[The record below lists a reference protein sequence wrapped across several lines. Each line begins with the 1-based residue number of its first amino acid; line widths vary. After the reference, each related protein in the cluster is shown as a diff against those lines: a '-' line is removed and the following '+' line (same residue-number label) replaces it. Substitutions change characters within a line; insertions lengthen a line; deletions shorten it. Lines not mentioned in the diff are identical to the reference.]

1 MSIEAYIA
9 KVRGGEAT
17 EAELDAD
24 WEAMT
29 DEERAAV
36 REIAYDAMLAAFAA
50 HGIMPTGEPV
60 ELPDA
65 R

>member
-1 MSIEAYIA
+1 MSIEAYIR

-24 WEAMT
+24 WEALT
-29 DEERAAV
+29 EDERMRLRCE
-36 REIAYDAMLAAFAA
+36 AYAGMVAHFAE
-50 HGIMPTGEPV
+50 HGIIPTGEPV

>member
-24 WEAMT
+24 WEALT
-29 DEERAAV
+29 EDERMKLRCE
-36 REIAYDAMLAAFAA
+36 AYAGMVA
-50 HGIMPTGEPV
+50 HGIIPTGEPV
-60 ELPDA
+60 ELAAPDA